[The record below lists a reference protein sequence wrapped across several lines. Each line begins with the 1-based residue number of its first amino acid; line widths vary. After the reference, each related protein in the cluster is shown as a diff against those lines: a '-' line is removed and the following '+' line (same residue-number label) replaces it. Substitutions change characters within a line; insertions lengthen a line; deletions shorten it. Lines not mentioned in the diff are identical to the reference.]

1 MKIKELF
8 TINQGI
14 QITDEEIY
22 YSNGKIPIITANNE
36 IKGYGN
42 KSIVKIEDLPCLT
55 YPTKAFTGK
64 IFVQDDL
71 FSANNTAILILNKK
85 YSQEINLKYI
95 SIFLSKIL
103 IKHLSSENAVNY
115 IGKNVLK
122 EIEIDYPFP
131 TLKEQC
137 KYVEKYEKILK
148 IKKYIEEKI
157 TEIDKILESK
167 IKFEKYRIY
176 KMNQISLLNKG
187 SNQISE
193 KMIYE
198 NYDNNGIPI
207 FSSSTLNNGLM
218 GKVSYECYKN
228 FHKKGNKKELT
239 WVTNGYAG
247 KVFYR
252 DTDFLYTEKCG
263 RIVIRNEYIEK
274 ILPKFLC
281 YILNQIT
288 YSYKTSE
295 SNNGKLDIIHM
306 ENVLVPIPINSNDE
320 IDIDIQKKIIKE
332 YEKLEFLKEK
342 LTSILKEIEL

>member
-8 TINQGI
+8 IINQGI

-22 YSNGKIPIITANNE
+22 YSKGNIPIITANNE

-42 KSIVKIEDLPCLT
+42 KSIVKTEDLPCLT
-55 YPTKAFTGK
+55 YPTKAFSGK
-64 IFVQDDL
+64 IFVQDSL
-71 FSANNTAILILNKK
+71 FSANNTAILVLKK
-85 YSQEINLKYI
+85 EFSKEVNLEYFA
-95 SIFLSKIL
+95 IFLSKIL
-103 IKHLSSENAVNY
+103 LKYLSSENAVNY
-115 IGKNVLK
+115 IGKNILK
-122 EIEIDYPFP
+122 EIEVKYPFP
-131 TLKEQC
+131 PLKEQW
-137 KYVEKYEKILK
+137 KYLKNYKKIIK

-157 TEIDKILESK
+157 TEIDKIFESK
-167 IKFEKYRIY
+167 IKFEKYKLF
-176 KMNQISLLNKG
+176 KMKKIALLNKG
-187 SNQISE
+187 SNKISE

-198 NYDNNGIPI
+198 NYDNNGIPV
-207 FSSSTLNNGLM
+207 FSSATLNEGLM
-218 GKVSYECYKN
+218 GKINYECYKN
-228 FHKKGNKKELT
+228 FHKKGNKNQLT

-320 IDIDIQKKIIKE
+320 IDIDIQKKIIKK

-342 LTSILKEIEL
+342 LTSILKEIDL

>member
-1 MKIKELF
+1 MKIKDIFNFISENHKY
-8 TINQGI
+8 TEEYIYKNQG
-14 QITDEEIY
+14 TY
-22 YSNGKIPIITANNE
+22 PVYSATLDKPYGYCNDYEYDFPILLVVNYGDAGKIR
-36 IKGYGN
+36 
-42 KSIVKIEDLPCLT
+42 IVKEKYSIGRNITGLKLKETFKDSYNLEYLRIKLENLFLSLKSKGNMGVFSQKFLKNIDFEIE
-55 YPTKAFTGK
+55 K
-64 IFVQDDL
+64 ISKELQDEYV
-71 FSANNTAILILNKK
+71 KK
-85 YSQEINLKYI
+85 YKIIKELKE
-95 SIFLSKIL
+95 KIYKL
-103 IKHLSSENAVNY
+103 QNY
-115 IGKNVLK
+115 ID
-122 EIEIDYPFP
+122 EIFSF
-131 TLKEQC
+131 TLK
-137 KYVEKYEKILK
+137 L
-148 IKKYIEEKI
+148 
-157 TEIDKILESK
+157 DK
-167 IKFEKYRIY
+167 IKFFYVNDIA
-176 KMNQISLLNKG
+176 LLNKG
-187 SNQISE
+187 SNKISE

-198 NYDNNGIPI
+198 NYDNNGISV
-207 FSSSTLNNGLM
+207 FSSATLNDGLM

-320 IDIDIQKKIIKE
+320 IDIDIQKKIIKK

-342 LTSILKEIEL
+342 LTSILKEIDL